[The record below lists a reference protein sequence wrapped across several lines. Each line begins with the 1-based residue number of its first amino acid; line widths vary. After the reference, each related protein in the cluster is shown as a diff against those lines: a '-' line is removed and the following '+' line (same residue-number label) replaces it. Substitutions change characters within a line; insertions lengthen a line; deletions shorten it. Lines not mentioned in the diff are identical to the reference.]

1 MSQAEFEE
9 DRPKRNPMTWIILIV
24 VGLIAFIIFGTD
36 RGGRQTETVELDS
49 AADAKVQDSDD
60 GQIDRQVLAPPGERA
75 RELITVY
82 RKQGKPYPF
91 NELMASASSFAN
103 DGNLA
108 DAHLLFFFAAREGH
122 IEAMMMMAEM
132 SDPTLFQAE
141 NNLMDRADAV
151 QAYKWYR
158 SALDKGFQPAQLR
171 LDNLHQ
177 WAKAEAQY
185 DDPMARQLLLNF
197 N

>member
-9 DRPKRNPMTWIILIV
+9 DRPKRNPMPWIILIV
-24 VGLIAFIIFGTD
+24 VALVAFIMLGTD
-36 RGGRQTETVELDS
+36 RGGRQTETVELES
-49 AADAKVQDSDD
+49 ADPVVKQEVD

-91 NELMASASSFAN
+91 DKVMASASSFAN
-103 DGNLA
+103 EGNLA

-151 QAYKWYR
+151 QAYKWYQA
-158 SALDKGFQPAQLR
+158 ALDKGFQPAQSR
-171 LDNLHQ
+171 LDNLHR